1 MNSSIFIFIAFLA
14 AFAEF
19 KPTTTT
25 TEEPLDLELFLGAM
39 GDGHFANI
47 HSKFFTTHFLIAQF
61 HKKICCDID
70 MDGVEADEND
80 IPMKKAKVEKL
91 PGMKK
96 IRTAPEESDI
106 GIVPT
111 MSVPKS
117 EESSSDVDY
126 FGESSS
132 VSNPASTY
140 LEGGDFDKITQPK
153 CQMLGC
159 TGPIPNDGSY
169 AILSASIDGKAC
181 NQMFV
186 PMNGCVDNK
195 GYPMGMLCSI
205 CCDCANSFTNEMKK
219 TFGYKQ
225 AIETSSFAK

>member
-1 MNSSIFIFIAFLA
+1 MNTFIAIFA
-14 AFAEF
+14 IFVAFCEA
-19 KPTTTT
+19 KPN
-25 TEEPLDLELFLGAM
+25 M
-39 GDGHFANI
+39 GYYKNMDV
-47 HSKFFTTHFLIAQF
+47 
-61 HKKICCDID
+61 
-70 MDGVEADEND
+70 DGVEATKPVKSLE
-80 IPMKKAKVEKL
+80 
-91 PGMKK
+91 
-96 IRTAPEESDI
+96 PEYESD
-106 GIVPT
+106 
-111 MSVPKS
+111 
-117 EESSSDVDY
+117 DDY
-126 FGESSS
+126 FGAEGAGAAAI
-132 VSNPASTY
+132 SNPAATY
-140 LEGGDFDKITQPK
+140 LEGADFEKIEAPK

-225 AIETSSFAK
+225 EIKTESLLA